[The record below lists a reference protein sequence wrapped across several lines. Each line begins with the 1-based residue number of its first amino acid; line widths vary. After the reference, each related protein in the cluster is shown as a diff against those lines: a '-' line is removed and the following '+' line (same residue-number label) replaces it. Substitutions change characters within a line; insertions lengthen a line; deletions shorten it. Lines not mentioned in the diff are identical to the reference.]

1 MTLEDKYN
9 EMTTKPIKVLVC
21 QMAVPT
27 IIAMVTTAFYNIVD
41 AVFIGH
47 LSTEG
52 TEGTAGIGISFA
64 YMTFIQ
70 ALGFFFGHGS
80 GNHIS
85 RALGARD
92 VSSAS
97 VMATVG
103 FVTPFLLGAVAAL
116 CCLPNLSW
124 LSRLLGAP
132 ESVVSQTNDYLR
144 YIVLA
149 TPFMMSALTLN
160 NQLRLQGNARF
171 GMVGIVSGAILN
183 IALDPLFIFTFGM
196 GVSGASLATAISQ
209 VFAWCLLLCGTF
221 RPESVHIDIV
231 GSWKLIVGRAT
242 HDGSPLPTTH
252 YKLTT
257 IYYEI
262 FRGGLPSFF
271 RQVFNCAAVVSLNY
285 CAAHYAASPEQEA
298 SAVAA
303 FAVVTRIMMFAFS
316 VVLGFSQGFQPVCG
330 YNYGAKL
337 YGRVRESWLFATCVG
352 TVFLLVISALGI
364 LFAPQIVA
372 LFRAEDPV
380 LIEIGAETLRW
391 QCAAFPLVAMFT
403 TTGMLFQNIRMTGPA
418 TLLSICRNGLFFLP
432 ALLLLPIWLGLQGV
446 QMAQAVADFLTFLL
460 CIPYAVWINR
470 KLKNDMQ

>member
-1 MTLEDKYN
+1 MTERPVKL
-9 EMTTKPIKVLVC
+9 LVC

-27 IIAMVTTAFYNIVD
+27 IIAMVTTALYNVVD
-41 AVFIGH
+41 AAFIGR
-47 LSTEG
+47 LS

-85 RALGARD
+85 RALGAKD

-97 VMATVG
+97 VVATVG
-103 FVTPFLLGAVAAL
+103 FITPFLVGLVAAVVF
-116 CCLPNLSW
+116 LPNLSA

-132 ESVVSQTNDYLR
+132 AAVVPYANDYLR
-144 YIVLA
+144 YIVVA

-183 IALDPLFIFTFGM
+183 IVLDPILIFGLGM
-196 GVSGASLATAISQ
+196 GVSGASLATAVSQ
-209 VFAWCLLLCGTF
+209 FFAWCLLLYGTF
-221 RPESVHIDIV
+221 KPESVHIRLRDFKP
-231 GSWKLIVGRAT
+231 SWRV
-242 HDGSPLPTTH
+242 
-252 YKLTT
+252 
-257 IYYEI
+257 YYEI
-262 FRGGLPSFF
+262 FRGGLPSLF
-271 RQVFNCAAVVSLNY
+271 RQVFNCAAAVSLNY
-285 CAAHYAASPEQEA
+285 CAALYAAPGQEA

-316 VVLGFSQGFQPVCG
+316 VVLGFCQGFQPVCG

-352 TVFLLVISALGI
+352 TAFLLVISAVGI
-364 LFAPQIVA
+364 VFAPQVVA

-380 LIEIGAETLRW
+380 LIEIGAVTLRW
-391 QCAAFPLVAMFT
+391 QCAAFPLVALFT
-403 TTGMLFQNIRMTGPA
+403 ATGMLFQNIRMTGPA

-432 ALLLLPIWLGLQGV
+432 AILLLPLWLGMQGV
-446 QMAQAVADFLTFLL
+446 QMAQAVADVLTFLL
-460 CIPYAVWINR
+460 SIPYAVWINR
-470 KLKNDMQ
+470 KLINDMK

>member
-9 EMTTKPIKVLVC
+9 EMTTKPVKVLVC
-21 QMAVPT
+21 KMAVPT
-27 IIAMVTTAFYNIVD
+27 IIAMVTTALYNVVD
-41 AVFIGH
+41 AAFIGH
-47 LSTEG
+47 LNTQG
-52 TEGTAGIGISFA
+52 TEGTAGVGISFA

-85 RALGARD
+85 RALGAKD

-103 FVTPFLLGAVAAL
+103 FVTPFLLGTAAAL
-116 CCLPNLSW
+116 CFLPNLSW

-132 ESVVSQTNDYLR
+132 ESVVTQTNDYLR

-160 NQLRLQGNARF
+160 NQLRLQGNAHF

-183 IALDPLFIFTFGM
+183 IALDPLFIFTFDM

-209 VFAWCLLLCGTF
+209 VFAWGLLLYGTF
-221 RPESVHIDIV
+221 KPESVHIRLRDFKP
-231 GSWKLIVGRAT
+231 SWKV
-242 HDGSPLPTTH
+242 
-252 YKLTT
+252 
-257 IYYEI
+257 YYEI

-271 RQVFNCAAVVSLNY
+271 RQVFNCAAAISLNY
-285 CAAHYAASPEQEA
+285 CACRYAAPGEDA

-337 YGRVRESWLFATCVG
+337 YGRVRASWLFASCVG
-352 TVFLLVISALGI
+352 TAFLLIISLVGI

-372 LFRAEDPV
+372 LFRSEDPA

-391 QCAAFPLVAMFT
+391 QCAAFPLVALFT

-432 ALLLLPIWLGLQGV
+432 ALLLLPLWLGLQGV
-446 QMAQAVADFLTFLL
+446 QMAQAVADALTFLL

>member
-1 MTLEDKYN
+1 MNEELEQRYN
-9 EMTTKPIKVLVC
+9 EMTQRPVKRLVC

-27 IIAMVTTAFYNIVD
+27 IIAMVTTALYNVVD
-41 AVFIGH
+41 AAFIGR
-47 LSTEG
+47 LS

-85 RALGARD
+85 RALGAKN

-103 FVTPFLLGAVAAL
+103 FITPFLLGTVAAL

-132 ESVVSQTNDYLR
+132 DAVVPYANDYLR
-144 YIVLA
+144 YIVVA

-183 IALDPLFIFTFGM
+183 IALDPLLIFTFDM

-209 VFAWCLLLCGTF
+209 VFAWGLLLYGTF
-221 RPESVHIDIV
+221 RPESVHIRFRDFKP
-231 GSWKLIVGRAT
+231 SWKV
-242 HDGSPLPTTH
+242 
-252 YKLTT
+252 
-257 IYYEI
+257 YYEI
-262 FRGGLPSFF
+262 FRGGLPSLF
-271 RQVFNCAAVVSLNY
+271 RQVFNCAAAVSLNY
-285 CAAHYAASPEQEA
+285 CAALYAAPGQEA

-337 YGRVRESWLFATCVG
+337 YGRVRESWLFASCVG
-352 TVFLLVISALGI
+352 TAFLLVISSVGLI
-364 LFAPQIVA
+364 FAPQIVA

-380 LIEIGAETLRW
+380 LIEIGAVTLRW
-391 QCAAFPLVAMFT
+391 QCAAFPLVALFT

-418 TLLSICRNGLFFLP
+418 TLLSVCRNGLFFLP
-432 ALLLLPIWLGLQGV
+432 ALLLLPMWLGMTGV
-446 QMAQAVADFLTFLL
+446 QMAQCIADAMTFLL
-460 CIPYAVWINR
+460 CIPYVVWINR
-470 KLKNDMQ
+470 KLKNDMR

>member
-1 MTLEDKYN
+1 
-9 EMTTKPIKVLVC
+9 
-21 QMAVPT
+21 
-27 IIAMVTTAFYNIVD
+27 
-41 AVFIGH
+41 
-47 LSTEG
+47 
-52 TEGTAGIGISFA
+52 
-64 YMTFIQ
+64 
-70 ALGFFFGHGS
+70 
-80 GNHIS
+80 
-85 RALGARD
+85 
-92 VSSAS
+92 
-97 VMATVG
+97 
-103 FVTPFLLGAVAAL
+103 
-116 CCLPNLSW
+116 
-124 LSRLLGAP
+124 
-132 ESVVSQTNDYLR
+132 
-144 YIVLA
+144 
-149 TPFMMSALTLN
+149 MMSALTLN

-209 VFAWCLLLCGTF
+209 VFAWSLLLCGTF
-221 RPESVHIDIV
+221 NPESVHIRLRDFKP
-231 GSWKLIVGRAT
+231 SWKV
-242 HDGSPLPTTH
+242 
-252 YKLTT
+252 
-257 IYYEI
+257 YYEI
-262 FRGGLPSFF
+262 FRGGSPSFF
-271 RQVFNCAAVVSLNY
+271 RQVFNCAAVISLNY

-391 QCAAFPLVAMFT
+391 QCAAFPLVALFT

-432 ALLLLPIWLGLQGV
+432 ALLLLPLWLGLQGV
-446 QMAQAVADFLTFLL
+446 QMAQAVADLLTILL

>member
-1 MTLEDKYN
+1 
-9 EMTTKPIKVLVC
+9 
-21 QMAVPT
+21 
-27 IIAMVTTAFYNIVD
+27 
-41 AVFIGH
+41 
-47 LSTEG
+47 
-52 TEGTAGIGISFA
+52 
-64 YMTFIQ
+64 MTFIQ

-85 RALGARD
+85 RALGAKD

-97 VMATVG
+97 VMVTVG
-103 FVTPFLLGAVAAL
+103 FVTPFLLGTVAAL
-116 CCLPNLSW
+116 CFLPNLSW

-132 ESVVSQTNDYLR
+132 ESVVTQTNDYLR

-160 NQLRLQGNARF
+160 NQLRLQGNAHF

-183 IALDPLFIFTFGM
+183 IALDPLFIFTFDM

-209 VFAWCLLLCGTF
+209 VFAWGLLLYGTF
-221 RPESVHIDIV
+221 KPESVHIRLRDFKP
-231 GSWKLIVGRAT
+231 SWKV
-242 HDGSPLPTTH
+242 
-252 YKLTT
+252 
-257 IYYEI
+257 YYEI

-271 RQVFNCAAVVSLNY
+271 RQVFNCAAAISLNY
-285 CAAHYAASPEQEA
+285 CACRYAAPGQDA

-337 YGRVRESWLFATCVG
+337 YGRVRASWLFASCVG
-352 TVFLLVISALGI
+352 TAFLLIISLVGI

-372 LFRAEDPV
+372 LFRSEDPA

-391 QCAAFPLVAMFT
+391 QCAAFPLVALFT

-432 ALLLLPIWLGLQGV
+432 ALLMLPLWLGLQGV
-446 QMAQAVADFLTFLL
+446 QMAQAVADALTFLL

>member
-1 MTLEDKYN
+1 
-9 EMTTKPIKVLVC
+9 MTTKPVKVLVC
-21 QMAVPT
+21 KMAVPT
-27 IIAMVTTAFYNIVD
+27 IIAMVTTALYNVVD
-41 AVFIGH
+41 AAFIGH
-47 LSTEG
+47 LNTQG
-52 TEGTAGIGISFA
+52 TEGTAGVGISFA

-85 RALGARD
+85 RALGAKD

-103 FVTPFLLGAVAAL
+103 FVTPFLLGTMAAL
-116 CCLPNLSW
+116 CFLPNLSW

-132 ESVVSQTNDYLR
+132 ESVVTQTNDYLR

-160 NQLRLQGNARF
+160 NQLRLQGNAHF

-183 IALDPLFIFTFGM
+183 IALDPLFIFTFDM

-209 VFAWCLLLCGTF
+209 VFAWGLLLYGTF
-221 RPESVHIDIV
+221 KPESVHIRLRDFKP
-231 GSWKLIVGRAT
+231 SWKV
-242 HDGSPLPTTH
+242 
-252 YKLTT
+252 
-257 IYYEI
+257 YYEI

-271 RQVFNCAAVVSLNY
+271 RQVFNCAAAISLNY
-285 CAAHYAASPEQEA
+285 CACRYAAPGEDA

-337 YGRVRESWLFATCVG
+337 YGRVRASWLFASCVG
-352 TVFLLVISALGI
+352 TAFLLIISLVGI

-372 LFRAEDPV
+372 LFRSEDPA

-391 QCAAFPLVAMFT
+391 QCAAFPLVALFT

-432 ALLLLPIWLGLQGV
+432 ALLMLPLWLGLQGV
-446 QMAQAVADFLTFLL
+446 QMAQAVADVLTFLL

>member
-9 EMTTKPIKVLVC
+9 EMTTKPVKVLVC
-21 QMAVPT
+21 KMAVPT
-27 IIAMVTTAFYNIVD
+27 IIAMVTTALYNVVD
-41 AVFIGH
+41 AAFIGH
-47 LSTEG
+47 LNTQG
-52 TEGTAGIGISFA
+52 TEGTAGVGISFA

-85 RALGARD
+85 RALGAKD

-103 FVTPFLLGAVAAL
+103 FVTPFLLGTMAAL
-116 CCLPNLSW
+116 CFLPNLSW

-132 ESVVSQTNDYLR
+132 ESVVTQTNDYLR

-160 NQLRLQGNARF
+160 NQLRLQGNAHF

-183 IALDPLFIFTFGM
+183 IALDPLFIFTFDM

-209 VFAWCLLLCGTF
+209 VFAWGLLLYGTF
-221 RPESVHIDIV
+221 KPESVHIRLRDFKP
-231 GSWKLIVGRAT
+231 SWKV
-242 HDGSPLPTTH
+242 
-252 YKLTT
+252 
-257 IYYEI
+257 YYEI

-271 RQVFNCAAVVSLNY
+271 RQVFNCAAAISLNY
-285 CAAHYAASPEQEA
+285 CACRYAAPGQDA

-337 YGRVRESWLFATCVG
+337 YGRVRASWLFASCVG
-352 TVFLLVISALGI
+352 TAFLLVISLVGI

-372 LFRAEDPV
+372 LFRSEDPA

-391 QCAAFPLVAMFT
+391 QCAAFPLVALFT

-432 ALLLLPIWLGLQGV
+432 ALLMLPLWLGLQGV
-446 QMAQAVADFLTFLL
+446 QMAQAVADVLTFLL